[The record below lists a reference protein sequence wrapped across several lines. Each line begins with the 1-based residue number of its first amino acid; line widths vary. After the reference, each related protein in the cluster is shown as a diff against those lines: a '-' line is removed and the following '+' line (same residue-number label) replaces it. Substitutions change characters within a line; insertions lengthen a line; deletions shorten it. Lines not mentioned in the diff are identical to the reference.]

1 MAEKY
6 KLDSIDQRI
15 LGILQARAD
24 TPNNALAAE
33 VGLSP
38 APCMRR
44 VQRLRQMGVI
54 RRFTIEVD
62 PALLGYQ
69 ISAFVEI
76 TLREHST
83 DVASRFMKAVQNLSQ
98 VISCHMVAG
107 DCDFILRIQARD
119 LAEYR
124 ELIWR
129 DLHHIDGVERIH
141 SIIVLDTFKEQPLAG
156 M

>member
-1 MAEKY
+1 MGDQNR
-6 KLDSIDQRI
+6 LDTIDLHI
-15 LGILQARAD
+15 LEILQARSDIA
-24 TPNNALAAE
+24 NNALAAE

-44 VQRLRQMGVI
+44 IQRLRQMGVI

-76 TLREHST
+76 TLRAHTTE
-83 DVASRFMKAVQNLSQ
+83 VATRFMRAVQNRSQ
-98 VISCHMVAG
+98 ILSCHMVAG
-107 DCDFILRIQARD
+107 DCDFILRVQARD
-119 LAEYR
+119 LVEYR
-124 ELIWR
+124 KLIWQ

-141 SIIVLDTFKEQPLAG
+141 SIIVLDSFKDQPLA
-156 M
+156 